1 MIRVGAVR
9 EGLRA
14 LLVAEGE
21 IASRFLQ
28 KVVMNEL
35 VLEGESAAES

>member
-9 EGLRA
+9 EVLRV

-21 IASRFLQ
+21 IVSRFLQ

-35 VLEGESAAES
+35 VFEGESAAES